1 MMKRRFLTAAAL
13 GGAALSLGTQ
23 AQTSGQAYG
32 QAHGH
37 AMGRAGPVRGR
48 TPALLTVTGAIG
60 AGNRGPLDPGLDQ
73 MMAKQ
78 KVQFDRAHAFDFGAL
93 VALPAVTI
101 QPTVEYDL
109 RVHRLSGPLLADVLK
124 AAGASP
130 AESAELKLHAVD
142 GYTAAIRMADVRR
155 YRFIVATHLDGQPMP
170 LGGLGPLW
178 AVYDADRFPEMAAR
192 KITERFTQC
201 PWALYHLEVGR
212 A

>member
-1 MMKRRFLTAAAL
+1 MMKRRFFTAAAL

-23 AQTSGQAYG
+23 AQGQAS
-32 QAHGH
+32 GH
-37 AMGRAGPVRGR
+37 AMGRAGPARGR

-60 AGNRGPLDPGLDQ
+60 ASNRGPLDPGLDQ

-78 KVQFDRAHAFDFGAL
+78 KILFDRAQAFDFAAL

-109 RVHRLSGPLLADVLK
+109 RVHRLTGPLLSDVLK

-130 AESAELKLHAVD
+130 AEGAELKMHAVD
-142 GYTAAIRMADVRR
+142 GYTAVIRMSDVRR

-192 KITERFTQC
+192 KVTERFTQC